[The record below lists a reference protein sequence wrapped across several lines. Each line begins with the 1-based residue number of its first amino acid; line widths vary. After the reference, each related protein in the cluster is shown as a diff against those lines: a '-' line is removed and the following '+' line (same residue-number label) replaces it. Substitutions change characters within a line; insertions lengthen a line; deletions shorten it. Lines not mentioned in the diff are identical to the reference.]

1 MAKFIKLPDELKSWK
16 IISALSEGKG
26 GGVYKI
32 TKKDYDGTTINARLL
47 NISVKG
53 DDYNSEHIDFI
64 EDEASFLQTVSR
76 CGNKFNYIDIFVS
89 NQPAKEKIDLYIITE
104 ELTSLTEVL
113 KTKQFSEEEIV
124 DFGIQLSSVLESLE
138 AKNIFHGNL
147 MPDNIYVTNDGT
159 YKVGGFSDFESSIK
173 DFSFVAPEIYK
184 KESADFTT
192 DIYSLG
198 LIMYYMSNGNK
209 LPFENDSN
217 DKNTAVEKRISGADV
232 SSPANGSDKLKS
244 VIMIACK
251 ADNKYRWKNA
261 GNIKN
266 ALLSMKTDTAP
277 AQTAAGAVSANT
289 DFDGNVFEEF
299 EYTEPELPNQEEKT
313 DEQVLDSAENETT
326 ESSNTESTDTEFP
339 NQDNVSENITNIDA
353 DLPSD
358 NDKFNVIEPDNDVS
372 EQNNST
378 DYSLEANETAD
389 KAEISDDKA
398 EINTMNPVIAKE
410 AIADEQIFDK
420 IEATDKKQLKYGFEN
435 KDYGSYFDDD
445 DEIKP
450 ETKKPIA
457 ETDNFDVDSKD
468 DEKGFDD
475 DYNNFTSNSDD
486 SESSKKSKKKAVIIV
501 SIIAVL
507 VILGCAGFIAFSGII
522 DFGNTDNTQPS
533 TQATTE
539 ITAPATTAV
548 PTTQPTTAEQTTVS
562 PDADVTPVVGYGYS
576 YAKKLL
582 EEAGFTVEI
591 GEYRYS
597 DDYPEGYV
605 IAQSPEGS
613 VTAKKGTVVT
623 LDISSGLIEPATEEI
638 TEAPTQAPTEAP
650 AESSVEK
657 TNNSFIFPNSSTS
670 YISKADVEKLSAD
683 ELNIAINEIYARYG
697 RIFKNASLAEYFNS
711 QSWYTPKYTP
721 EEFDANVQF
730 NEYEQTNLRLL
741 ISYR

>member
-76 CGNKFNYIDIFVS
+76 CGNNFNYIDIFVN

-104 ELTSLTEVL
+104 ELKSLTEVL

-217 DKNTAVEKRISGADV
+217 DKNAAVEKRISGADV

-277 AQTAAGAVSANT
+277 TKVTAGAVSAST

-299 EYTEPELPNQEEKT
+299 EYTEPEQSNQEEKNA
-313 DEQVLDSAENETT
+313 EQVFDSTENETP
-326 ESSNTESTDTEFP
+326 ESSDVESTDTEFP
-339 NQDNVSENITNIDA
+339 NQNNVSETVTNTDD

-358 NDKFNVIEPDNDVS
+358 NDEFDVIEPDNDAA
-372 EQNNST
+372 EQNDSKDN
-378 DYSLEANETAD
+378 SLESKETTD

-398 EINTMNPVIAKE
+398 EINNVNAVVAKE

-420 IEATDKKQLKYGFEN
+420 IEATDKKPLKYGFEN

-450 ETKKPIA
+450 ETKQPIA
-457 ETDNFDVDSKD
+457 DTDNFDVDSKSD
-468 DEKGFDD
+468 VKDFDD
-475 DYNNFTSNSDD
+475 DYNAFTSDSDD
-486 SESSKKSKKKAVIIV
+486 SEGSKKSKKKGVIIV

-507 VILGCAGFIAFSGII
+507 AILGCAGFIAFSGII
-522 DFGNTDNTQPS
+522 DFGNTENTQPS

-539 ITAPATTAV
+539 ITAPVTTAV

-562 PDADVTPVVGYGYS
+562 PEAEVTPVVGYGYS

-597 DDYPEGYV
+597 EEYPEGYV

-613 VTAKKGTVVT
+613 ATAKKGTVVT
-623 LDISSGLIEPATEEI
+623 LDISSGLIEPETEEV
-638 TEAPTQAPTEAP
+638 TEAPAQAPTEAP
-650 AESSVEK
+650 AESTVEK
-657 TNNSFIFPNSSTS
+657 TNNSFIFPNSSTA

-730 NEYEQTNLRLL
+730 NEYEQANLRLL